1 MSERFLLDTNI
12 ISEIVKQGRDSVIL
26 GVVAQVGED
35 SICTSAI
42 VASELRFGVERKG
55 SQALREKVERALR
68 NIEILPYASGCSQS
82 YGIIRTKL
90 EREGR
95 GIGPND
101 LLIAAHAHFL
111 GMTLVTDNV
120 REFERVD
127 GLRVVNWLDPS
138 YSPDVD
144 E

>member
-12 ISEIVKQGRDSVIL
+12 ISEIVKQGRYSVVL
-26 GVVAQVGED
+26 GVITQVGED
-35 SICTSAI
+35 RICTSAI

-68 NIEILPYASGCSQS
+68 NIEILPYNAVCSQS
-82 YGIIRTKL
+82 YGIIRAAL

-101 LLIAAHAHFL
+101 LLIAAQAHSL
-111 GMTLVTDNV
+111 GMILVSDNV
-120 REFERVD
+120 REFARVD
-127 GLRVVNWLDPS
+127 GLRVVNWLDLS
-138 YSPDVD
+138 
-144 E
+144 

>member
-12 ISEIVKQGRDSVIL
+12 ISEIVKQGRYSVVL
-26 GVVAQVGED
+26 GVIAQVGED
-35 SICTSAI
+35 RICTSAI

-68 NIEILPYASGCSQS
+68 NIEILPYNVVCSQS
-82 YGIIRTKL
+82 YGIIRAAL

-101 LLIAAHAHFL
+101 LLIAAQAHSL
-111 GMTLVTDNV
+111 GMILVSDND
-120 REFERVD
+120 REFARADE
-127 GLRVVNWLDPS
+127 LRVVNWLDLS
-138 YSPDVD
+138 
-144 E
+144 